1 MRAYSERIVTG
12 GAVALA
18 YESWAEERIEALTNV
33 CTSPASSVEQIRG
46 AQYGISEMRRLLV
59 LRETLA
65 EEIKRE
71 R

>member
-1 MRAYSERIVTG
+1 MKSYAERIVAG

-18 YESWAEERIEALTNV
+18 YESWAEERIDALTAV
-33 CTSPASSVEQIRG
+33 CTSPSSSVEQIRG
-46 AQYGISEMRRLLV
+46 AQYGIAEMRRLLV

-65 EEIKRE
+65 EEIKME